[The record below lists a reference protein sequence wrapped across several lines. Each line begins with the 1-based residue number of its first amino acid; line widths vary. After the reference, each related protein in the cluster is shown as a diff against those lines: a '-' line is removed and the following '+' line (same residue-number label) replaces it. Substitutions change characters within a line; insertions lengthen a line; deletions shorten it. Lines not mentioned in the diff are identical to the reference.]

1 MNGKFYLATD
11 TQNMLTAAA
20 ILHLVDQGKLKLSTP
35 ISQYYSS
42 LATSNKVTVQSLLNM
57 TSGLS
62 NDSVPSSQLAN
73 VLNWN
78 INHAEA
84 GSVGQYNYQ
93 EINYVLLEG
102 IISQVTN
109 QSYQDYITNT
119 FLKPNGLNEVK
130 FASQVDSGK
139 MAAPYNNGQ
148 SVSNATVTKAM
159 NSQMGAESVS
169 DYSGSNVETNSTF
182 D

>member
-1 MNGKFYLATD
+1 
-11 TQNMLTAAA
+11 MLTAAA

-78 INHAEA
+78 INPAEA

-102 IISQVTN
+102 SHKSIISRLY
-109 QSYQDYITNT
+109 YQYV
-119 FLKPNGLNEVK
+119 LE
-130 FASQVDSGK
+130 
-139 MAAPYNNGQ
+139 
-148 SVSNATVTKAM
+148 TKWI
-159 NSQMGAESVS
+159 E
-169 DYSGSNVETNSTF
+169 
-182 D
+182 